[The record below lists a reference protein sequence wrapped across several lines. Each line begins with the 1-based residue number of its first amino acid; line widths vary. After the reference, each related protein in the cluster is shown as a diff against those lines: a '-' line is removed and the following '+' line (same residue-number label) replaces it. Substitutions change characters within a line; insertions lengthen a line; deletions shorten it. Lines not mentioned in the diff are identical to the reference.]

1 MWDAA
6 HATLQTIGDYFDSLL
21 AVVNP
26 YSPGNIIVFFV
37 WIVVYTYTA
46 IAVWRSERAWV
57 RFICFIVNQA
67 FSIGVLNTVVS
78 TAALAITYWQH
89 ALAVFA
95 VTGASSL
102 LLYRRRRR

>member
-1 MWDAA
+1 MHAA
-6 HATLQTIGDYFDSLL
+6 FQTVGDYYDSLL
-21 AVVNP
+21 AVLNP

-57 RFICFIVNQA
+57 RFICFVVNQV

-78 TAALAITYWQH
+78 TATLVVSYWHQALVA
-89 ALAVFA
+89 FA
-95 VTGASSL
+95 VTGAGSL
-102 LLYRRRRR
+102 YLFRRRRR

>member
-102 LLYRRRRR
+102 LLFRRRRR